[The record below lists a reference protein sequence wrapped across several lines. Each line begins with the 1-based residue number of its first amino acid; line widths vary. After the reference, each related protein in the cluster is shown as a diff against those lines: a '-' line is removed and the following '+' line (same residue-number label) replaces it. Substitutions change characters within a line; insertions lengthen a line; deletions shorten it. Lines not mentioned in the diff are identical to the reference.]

1 MSRPNNAK
9 GARGSSSQGRSKS
22 DLRTNSNR
30 GPASGSTGA
39 STASASTS
47 RNSKANGS
55 SNSNNS
61 NANVNVNHMRK
72 VNEVVPKVWVIS
84 NFMILV
90 CQQIAVDAL
99 KKGDIVV
106 LGCTP
111 GGASEQEVLKKAE
124 KLRQKYPE
132 RCLIVELDIR

>member
-1 MSRPNNAK
+1 MTRSNNTK
-9 GARGSSSQGRSKS
+9 GGRGSSSQGRSKS
-22 DLRTNSNR
+22 DLRSNSNR
-30 GPASGSTGA
+30 GSTLGSAAASST
-39 STASASTS
+39 SASSS
-47 RNSKANGS
+47 RNAKVNGAP
-55 SNSNNS
+55 NAI

-90 CQQIAVDAL
+90 CQQIAVEAL

-111 GGASEQEVLKKAE
+111 GGASEHEVLKKAE